1 MNHSYPTKIIELFNQ
16 IVYIRPRKRR
26 LQTYRSAIDDYRALE
41 LDEIKSEYL
50 FTRTALHHRMLLF
63 AGASVALLCTLM
75 TLSWKSIFLIIA
87 KLIDSG
93 IFAGKDLT
101 TIEYM
106 FACFEL
112 TITVCIVVALY
123 VLSSIIKY
131 LEFRKNII
139 EDVLKS
145 RK

>member
-1 MNHSYPTKIIELFNQ
+1 MKKTKITRFVDLLNNIL
-16 IVYIRPRKRR
+16 YDRPREKR
-26 LQTYRSAIDDYRALE
+26 LNNYKSQIDYYTLLDM
-41 LDEIKSEYL
+41 DEIKSEYL

-123 VLSSIIKY
+123 V
-131 LEFRKNII
+131 
-139 EDVLKS
+139 
-145 RK
+145 